1 MFCLIFMILTGYSI
15 IGSSSGSVTTI
26 GSIMLIG
33 RGNAR
38 GMVVWLIAVALTA
51 VKVQG
56 QDTTP
61 PNVTCS
67 DTTTHPLFVNSFFGL
82 SEGVSYTYEDVNPDP
97 SGISYNVTTGT
108 SGYLYP
114 PGRTPVTLIAV
125 DMDGNTAT
133 CLFYVENTLTEL
145 PVNCPDLNRTVL
157 TDVGQPTYAYF
168 PAIGPG
174 DVTKSKPQYRYHG
187 AAVSVDSVI
196 AVGFGLDVGS
206 HVATLIIYDDV
217 LNKTC
222 SGYIVVQDTEKPNV
236 TCPENITESSTN
248 VIDYS
253 ATAIDNVGASLV
265 YQPDSSS
272 RFDPGLTLVTVMAQD
287 QAGLTDTCY
296 FSVEITL
303 TDIPVECP
311 DVSTI
316 QLDSSQSTYQYQP
329 LTIDNLT
336 FMEETYQFYGDVTI
350 DVTINGTYN
359 YTLSV
364 GTYAL
369 TIVID
374 DTVLNKTCSSLIR
387 VRLREDDDDR
397 NLNGSPISTVVIVII
412 TFGAVLLAVFVVG
425 CIVYQ
430 VKKTNARGKEA
441 VSRPET
447 ETINKKTTSTV

>member
-1 MFCLIFMILTGYSI
+1 
-15 IGSSSGSVTTI
+15 
-26 GSIMLIG
+26 MLIG

-38 GMVVWLIAVALTA
+38 GMVVWLIAVVLTA

-67 DTTTHPLFVNSFFGL
+67 DVTTHPVFVNSFFGL
-82 SEGVSYTYEDVNPDP
+82 TEGVSYTYEDANPDP

-108 SGYLYP
+108 AGDLYP

-125 DMDGNTAT
+125 DLDGNNAT

-145 PVNCPDLNRTVL
+145 PVNCPDLNRTVP
-157 TDVGQPTYAYF
+157 TDVGQPTYSYT

-196 AVGFGLDVGS
+196 AVGTGLDVGS
-206 HVATLIIYDDV
+206 HVATIIIYDDV

-222 SGYIVVQDTEKPNV
+222 SGYIVVQDTERPNV
-236 TCPENITESSTN
+236 TCPENITESLTN
-248 VIDYS
+248 VIDFS

-265 YQPDSSS
+265 YQPDSRS
-272 RFDPGLTLVTVMAQD
+272 RLAPGLTLVTVMAQD
-287 QAGLTDTCY
+287 QAGLSDTCS

-303 TDIPVECP
+303 TELPVECP
-311 DVSTI
+311 DESTI
-316 QLDSSQSTYQYQP
+316 QLDPSQSTYQYQQ
-329 LTIDNLT
+329 LTVDNLT
-336 FMEETYQFYGDVTI
+336 LMEESYQFYGDVTI
-350 DVTINGTYN
+350 DMMINGTYN
-359 YTLSV
+359 YTLSL
-364 GTYAL
+364 GTYTL
-369 TIVID
+369 TIVVD
-374 DTVLNKTCSSLIR
+374 DTVFNKTCSSLIR
-387 VRLREDDDDR
+387 VRLKEDDDDR
-397 NLNGSPISTVVIVII
+397 KLNKSPISTVVIVIV
-412 TFGAVLLAVFVVG
+412 TFGAVLLVVFVVG

-430 VKKTNARGKEA
+430 VKKTNARGKET

-447 ETINKKTTSTV
+447 ETINTKTTSTV